1 MATMTTHGPLGLKHH
16 AWSALTL
23 AVSLT
28 GACAV
33 ARADALSDLR
43 EQTEALQ
50 RKVNELENAR
60 QKTAPAGAV
69 TGGDI
74 PGSFKLPGS
83 NTSIKLGGYVKFD
96 AVYSDI
102 TQGVDAVANQQT
114 VDNAIPVGPSGTP
127 ADHKRGQLTL
137 HARQTRL
144 NLATSTPTEYGNMTT
159 FIEGD
164 FFGADGNETVTNSN
178 GFRIRHAYG
187 TLGNFLAGQYWTNLF
202 DENAYAETVEFGG
215 PVGEIFIRQAQVRW
229 TQPFA
234 AGEWSASMENPES
247 LFAVS
252 GAPLTAGSATPVRSD
267 RDRYPDIIGRLKLN
281 NQVGTFNAALMARN
295 IRIDSTTA
303 ADSKWGGGV
312 TLTEVIPIG
321 NGDDFRANVNA
332 GNAIGRYQLSGF
344 FPDGYVDA
352 AGNVRLAR
360 ARSGYAAYRHSWSP
374 ELRSSLILA
383 ASSTDAPGG
392 GTFNGFDRSAR
403 SAHVNLIL
411 SPVRRVNLGMELI
424 YEKRTVFDGDYGT
437 LRRLQFAAQ
446 YFF

>member
-1 MATMTTHGPLGLKHH
+1 MTTRPLGSKNH
-16 AWSALTL
+16 AWSALAL

-28 GACAV
+28 GADAV
-33 ARADALSDLR
+33 ARADTLSDLR

-50 RKVNELENAR
+50 RKVNELEDTQR
-60 QKTAPAGAV
+60 KTAPTGAV

-74 PGSFKLPGS
+74 PGSFTLPGS
-83 NTSIKLGGYVKFD
+83 DTSIKLGGYVKFD

-114 VDNAIPVGPSGTP
+114 VDSAIPVGPGGTP

-144 NLATSTPTEYGNMTT
+144 NLATSTPTTYGNMTT

-187 TLGNFLAGQYWTNLF
+187 TLGNFLAGQYWTNFF
-202 DENAYAETVEFGG
+202 DESAYAETVEFGG

-247 LFAVS
+247 LFAAS
-252 GAPLTAGSATPVRSD
+252 GAPLTAGSATPLRSD
-267 RDRYPDIIGRLKLN
+267 RDHYPDIIGRLKWKN
-281 NQVGTFNAALMARN
+281 EIGTFNAALMARN
-295 IRIDSTTA
+295 IRIDSAAA
-303 ADSKWGGGV
+303 ADAKWGEGIS
-312 TLTEVIPIG
+312 LTEVVPIG
-321 NGDDFRANVNA
+321 KDDLRANVNA

-352 AGNVRLAR
+352 TGKVRLAR
-360 ARSGYAAYRHSWSP
+360 AKSAYAAYRHFWSP
-374 ELRSSLILA
+374 MLRSSLILS
-383 ASSTDAPGG
+383 ASGTDTPGG
-392 GTFNGFDRSAR
+392 GIFNGFDKSAR
-403 SAHVNLIL
+403 SAHAHLIL
-411 SPVRRVNLGMELI
+411 SPVPRVNLGMEVI
-424 YEKRTVFDGDYGT
+424 YEKRTVVDGDFGT
-437 LRRLQFAAQ
+437 LHRLQFAAQ
-446 YFF
+446 FFF